1 MTKRVH
7 VRKAALVGLITLA
20 NGVVAIATDYSD
32 FEPRA
37 FVPMPT
43 AATGTLLSD
52 FSAWK
57 RTSTSGSEELA
68 AVRSSYIGVVRDQE
82 DDG

>member
-1 MTKRVH
+1 M
-7 VRKAALVGLITLA
+7 RKAAFVGLITLA

-37 FVPMPT
+37 FVPLPT
-43 AATGTLLSD
+43 TATGTLMSD

-57 RTSTSGSEELA
+57 RTSPSGSEELA
-68 AVRSSYIGVVRDQE
+68 AVRPRYIGVVGDQE

>member
-1 MTKRVH
+1 MQR
-7 VRKAALVGLITLA
+7 AGLVGLIAVA

-37 FVPMPT
+37 FVPLAT
-43 AATGTLLSD
+43 ATVVSD
-52 FSAWK
+52 LGVWE
-57 RTSTSGSEELA
+57 RTSASGSEELA
-68 AVRSSYIGVVRDQE
+68 AMRSGYFGFVRDQK